1 MRNILFN
8 ATLKICGWIEDKLLG
23 GHEYHEWSTEEGHV
37 GHSSGGGRLT
47 YCDDTEGDGVE
58 GIKIGRLHWVRSYS
72 LSNYE
77 NPVFVWTV
85 RSVGYWRISR
95 CLKYMVCRRFVDSR
109 IRIIRNYC
117 YNFVVINC
125 TIPSWDKEYIANKL
139 KRSITG

>member
-1 MRNILFN
+1 MRNILFD

-47 YCDDTEGDGVE
+47 YCDDTEGHGVE
-58 GIKIGRLHWVRSYS
+58 GIRIGRFHWVRSYQ
-72 LSNYE
+72 LSDHGK
-77 NPVFVWTV
+77 PVLTWEIGGQ
-85 RSVGYWRISR
+85 RWRIVR
-95 CLKYMVCRRFVDSR
+95 YLKYLVCRIFVDSR

-117 YNFVVINC
+117 YDYVVFDC
-125 TIPSWDKEYIANKL
+125 CRPHWDREYIANKI